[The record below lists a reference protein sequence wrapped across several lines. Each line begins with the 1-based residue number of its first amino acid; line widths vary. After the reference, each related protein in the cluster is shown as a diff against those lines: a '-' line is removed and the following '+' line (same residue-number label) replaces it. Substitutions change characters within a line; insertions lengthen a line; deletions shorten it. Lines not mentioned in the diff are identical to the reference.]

1 MPNQKFSLDDILDEY
16 CSKKDNVK
24 VATKK
29 LSDDDKLHNIIS
41 QNYEKASDIKPIT
54 EYDEKVTAIKTEKV
68 NVYDNSPTTTFS
80 SVFGSTNLDGSYE
93 RKLNR
98 PKEEFVMSPNVKP
111 IEMDYDSSPKIRP
124 MRNSTRAKEERLQY
138 SKNIKRKYTGTITE
152 NKRRVLNEDTTE
164 LKRDRI
170 YDNPVKKKYPQVAK
184 QENSLDIHIKPERVS
199 KSVSEKK
206 KKENTDNIKKVT
218 ADIFNLKGTIILRI
232 IVLTIMSLFS
242 TYITL
247 ANDYSLPTL
256 PAFKS
261 ATAPQSYAF
270 TMIMIGGV
278 SILISMPVITNGL
291 KKLFT
296 LNADCDSITSLTTIA
311 CIVAGF
317 TFLFDTTML
326 EAGKVHIFMPVAI
339 LSLLFNA
346 VGKLLIVSR
355 ASKNI
360 EFLAKNKEN
369 HAVVFVTDDRKA
381 ETITRGA
388 FNDYPILATMRK
400 TESLSDFIKYTF
412 STDIADR
419 FCKIFT
425 PVALI
430 LSLTIS
436 VFSAIRLTNTPNAFI
451 DSPAFAAGTSIFSM
465 FISACSC
472 FAITLVVNIPLLT
485 ASKKFNKSS
494 SVILGYQSVDDF
506 YDTNSIMVDAKTLFP
521 KGMINLSAIKPYS
534 DFKIDDAILLA
545 ASLTIHAGSILSDMF
560 SSMVAGD
567 NQMLFPVENLV
578 YEDSMGICGW
588 INNKRVLLGNRA
600 LMTSHNIEGIPSKTK
615 EFEYTQN
622 GKDALYLSVS
632 GNLSAMFII
641 EVNANN
647 EIKYWLKE
655 LQKEGIYLIIK
666 SIDSVISLTR
676 ISRLFKISEDM
687 IKILPSRMH
696 KLFDSET
703 SSMKTQNASMACNGK
718 FSNFANLL
726 ISTNKIRQTALLG
739 TILQATSAILGFS
752 IVTVFMLMKAYWQ
765 INVSTLIFYNLF
777 WGLISVGVVKL
788 RKI

>member
-1 MPNQKFSLDDILDEY
+1 M
-16 CSKKDNVK
+16 
-24 VATKK
+24 
-29 LSDDDKLHNIIS
+29 
-41 QNYEKASDIKPIT
+41 
-54 EYDEKVTAIKTEKV
+54 
-68 NVYDNSPTTTFS
+68 
-80 SVFGSTNLDGSYE
+80 
-93 RKLNR
+93 
-98 PKEEFVMSPNVKP
+98 
-111 IEMDYDSSPKIRP
+111 
-124 MRNSTRAKEERLQY
+124 
-138 SKNIKRKYTGTITE
+138 
-152 NKRRVLNEDTTE
+152 
-164 LKRDRI
+164 
-170 YDNPVKKKYPQVAK
+170 
-184 QENSLDIHIKPERVS
+184 
-199 KSVSEKK
+199 
-206 KKENTDNIKKVT
+206 
-218 ADIFNLKGTIILRI
+218 
-232 IVLTIMSLFS
+232 
-242 TYITL
+242 
-247 ANDYSLPTL
+247 
-256 PAFKS
+256 
-261 ATAPQSYAF
+261 
-270 TMIMIGGV
+270 
-278 SILISMPVITNGL
+278 
-291 KKLFT
+291 
-296 LNADCDSITSLTTIA
+296 
-311 CIVAGF
+311 
-317 TFLFDTTML
+317 
-326 EAGKVHIFMPVAI
+326 
-339 LSLLFNA
+339 
-346 VGKLLIVSR
+346 
-355 ASKNI
+355 
-360 EFLAKNKEN
+360 
-369 HAVVFVTDDRKA
+369 
-381 ETITRGA
+381 
-388 FNDYPILATMRK
+388 
-400 TESLSDFIKYTF
+400 
-412 STDIADR
+412 
-419 FCKIFT
+419 
-425 PVALI
+425 
-430 LSLTIS
+430 
-436 VFSAIRLTNTPNAFI
+436 
-451 DSPAFAAGTSIFSM
+451 
-465 FISACSC
+465 
-472 FAITLVVNIPLLT
+472 
-485 ASKKFNKSS
+485 
-494 SVILGYQSVDDF
+494 LGYQSVDDF

-600 LMTSHNIEGIPSKTK
+600 LMTSHDIEGIPSKTK